1 VIIGIL
7 YRIFLHQTPSKRI
20 PEALRK
26 YSIYYIKCLLHL
38 RLEWRTNRWTPCL
51 LSVES
56 KEAPI
61 IGNTWVSRENFLG
74 ISSRAVD
81 LLLLFSLYTDG
92 GNLYLQLNLVQ
103 FWQFLVLYP
112 LPTALCNIIYSY
124 TYLESDLI
132 NTVTWYLSIRWV
144 NR

>member
-1 VIIGIL
+1 MMSLINHASILRDAKLICIKCHWPRYNYHPCWSVTRRFDFQRKVRSPKVIIGIL

-20 PEALRK
+20 PAALRK

-81 LLLLFSLYTDG
+81 LTMR
-92 GNLYLQLNLVQ
+92 
-103 FWQFLVLYP
+103 
-112 LPTALCNIIYSY
+112 SY
-124 TYLESDLI
+124 D
-132 NTVTWYLSIRWV
+132 
-144 NR
+144 